1 MDKYGKCTD
10 RHTGK
15 KNRANRAPL
24 DHVIRDL
31 PKGQAGFPG
40 RCAYCAYEKGRDDA
54 LQAIRDCMD
63 SLTPQSQA
71 IVKDIQGIV
80 EEDNEEDILKS
91 AFAAAK
97 GFFS

>member
-1 MDKYGKCTD
+1 
-10 RHTGK
+10 
-15 KNRANRAPL
+15 
-24 DHVIRDL
+24 
-31 PKGQAGFPG
+31 
-40 RCAYCAYEKGRDDA
+40 
-54 LQAIRDCMD
+54 MD